1 MKKTLCA
8 LGMAT
13 FVLSGVSAPSFAA
26 GGSLDSQQTTET
38 QTGSQQVGRP
48 ATGSAPTA
56 NGMNSRSTMS
66 GTTGTV
72 GMQSNPDATH
82 PTAPQPSAGGAGG
95 NDGGSSG
102 ASR

>member
-13 FVLSGVSAPSFAA
+13 IVLTGVSAPGFAA
-26 GGSLDSQQTTET
+26 GASLESQQTTET
-38 QTGSQQVGRP
+38 QTGSQQVARP
-48 ATGSAPTA
+48 ATGAAPMA

-72 GMQSNPDATH
+72 GMQSNPDAAH
-82 PTAPQPSAGGAGG
+82 PTAPQPSGGGAGG
-95 NDGGSSG
+95 NGGGSG

>member
-13 FVLSGVSAPSFAA
+13 FVLTGVSARGFAA
-26 GGSLDSQQTTET
+26 GGPLDSQQTTET

-48 ATGSAPTA
+48 ATGSTPTA
-56 NGMNSRSTMS
+56 NGVNSRSAMS
-66 GTTGTV
+66 GPTGTV
-72 GMQSNPDATH
+72 GMQSSPDATH
-82 PTAPQPSAGGAGG
+82 PTAPQPSGGGAGG